1 MGTNKNNMSTKFA
14 LPSELPQQNGSQTL
28 GKDQLLAINR
38 LAVQAPEYMG
48 AVESLNMPAGSV
60 TVRNYVETH
69 EDVEPVG
76 TVDFNK
82 WVTFKFGNEGFSNL
96 VAAEVCFNL
105 PRIED
110 SANSDHPEDA
120 GGTAGASTFIDWVE
134 YVGERLLGDDDNPL
148 RFSHSTETLREYT
161 STGQHIRR
169 RLCQDNEGTSK
180 RASYNNAVSATTD
193 HTHFGRA
200 VYVPLHLPW
209 AIDEWETRQ
218 CAPLHAFAN
227 EQVLKF
233 KIPPLANLLST
244 DLAVANCVVASGHSL
259 SCFLRLHYVVTEK
272 AERARFASLTMAA
285 PGLSYMTSHI
295 ARETPSA
302 SLTGNTGGNI
312 DIEIRNQTN
321 PFHFMAFVVR
331 SPDDLKAVGETGLFI
346 DTYPT
351 RRVNAGTGKVQNPQ
365 FTRFLEW
372 DSFQI
377 MDGSNRVSPIYSSNY
392 QGVSYFKG
400 IGRYF
405 PCDISTNIGFFSPCF
420 QPAVEN
426 QGLGHGDFTSLNKP
440 ILRVTVPTLLAT
452 NNRTGAA
459 DPEYIAA
466 GTNER
471 RVDVFYFERNKI
483 HMRNGQMIR
492 MYNVS
497 T

>member
-1 MGTNKNNMSTKFA
+1 MSGTFA

-38 LAVQAPEYMG
+38 LSVQAPEYMG

-82 WVTFKFGNEGFSNL
+82 WITFKFGNEGFSNL
-96 VAAEVCFNL
+96 VGAEVCFNL
-105 PRIED
+105 PRIGD
-110 SANSDHPEDA
+110 SSDSGNHPVENAYGGA
-120 GGTAGASTFIDWVE
+120 GTYLDWVE

-180 RASYNNAVSATTD
+180 RASYNNAVSGTTD
-193 HTHFGRA
+193 STLYDRA
-200 VYVPLHLPW
+200 VYVPVHLPW
-209 AIDEWETRQ
+209 SIDEWETRQ

-233 KIPPLANLLST
+233 KIPPLTNLLST
-244 DLAVANCVVASGHSL
+244 DVASTNCAVAANHSL

-285 PGLSYMTSHI
+285 PGLSFMTSHI

-302 SLTGNTGGNI
+302 SLVGNTGGNI
-312 DIEIRNQTN
+312 DVEIRNQTN

-331 SPDDLKAVGETGLFI
+331 SPDDLKAVGEAALFN
-346 DTYPT
+346 DAYPT
-351 RRVNAGTGKVQNPQ
+351 PRATSTIIRSPQ

-377 MDGSNRVSPIYSSNY
+377 MDGSNRVSPIYTRNY

-400 IGRYF
+400 VGRYF

-440 ILRVTVPTLLAT
+440 ILRVALPTLYAT

-459 DPEYIAA
+459 DPEYHS
-466 GTNER
+466 GSLNER
-471 RVDVFYFERNKI
+471 RVDVFYYERNKI